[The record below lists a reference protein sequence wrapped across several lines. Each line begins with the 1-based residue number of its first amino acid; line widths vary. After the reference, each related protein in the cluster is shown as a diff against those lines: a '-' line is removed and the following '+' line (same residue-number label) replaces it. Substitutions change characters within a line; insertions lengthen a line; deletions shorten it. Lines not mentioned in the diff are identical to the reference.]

1 MAELPKVQVILRQ
14 NSGDRSWLVEVSP
27 HVTLPELLPYLIASL
42 DLPGQAE
49 DYDLTNVGSLS
60 EPVLQ
65 LRRSTPVIGAVIETT
80 QDRGHD

>member
-1 MAELPKVQVILRQ
+1 MTELPKVQVVLRQ

-27 HVTLPELLPYLIASL
+27 HVTLPELLPYLIAAL

-49 DYDLTNVGSLS
+49 DYDLTSIGSLS

-65 LRRSTPVIGAVIETT
+65 LRRSSPVIGAVVETT
-80 QDRGHD
+80 QDGVHD